1 MSGKSVMIEEPK
13 VAKLLFRTRA
23 SAGFACRF
31 AYISAT
37 CGSILGTPWKPGHII
52 SAPRTAKVT

>member
-13 VAKLLFRTRA
+13 VAKLLFSDA
-23 SAGFACRF
+23 RF
-31 AYISAT
+31 
-37 CGSILGTPWKPGHII
+37 GWLWRPGQIL